1 MGVTSSKIREKKLTL
16 DKAIG
21 IAQSFEYA
29 QAQLRF
35 MGEPT
40 NQASVNE
47 VQPRRRGQQAK
58 KAERHTQKGTPSDK
72 RSQRNVT
79 DVDHTTNN
87 RTNALQRESNAS
99 NAKSIIT
106 LHSSAEQLTTC
117 WKSKRTVIVIP

>member
-1 MGVTSSKIREKKLTL
+1 LNEKEKLTL

-47 VQPRRRGQQAK
+47 VQPRRRGQPAK
-58 KAERHTQKGTPSDK
+58 
-72 RSQRNVT
+72 
-79 DVDHTTNN
+79 
-87 RTNALQRESNAS
+87 
-99 NAKSIIT
+99 
-106 LHSSAEQLTTC
+106 
-117 WKSKRTVIVIP
+117 